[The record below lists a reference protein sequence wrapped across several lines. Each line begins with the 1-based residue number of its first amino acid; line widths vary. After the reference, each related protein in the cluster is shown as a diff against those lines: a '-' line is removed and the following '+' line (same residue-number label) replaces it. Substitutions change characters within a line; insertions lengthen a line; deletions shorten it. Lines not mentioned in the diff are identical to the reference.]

1 MQNPPSPDPIRFL
14 RFTMDN
20 LPIGVLT
27 VDASRRVT
35 SFNPQAEAITGY
47 SKEEVLGRFC
57 GEVLQGGMCKDQC
70 PLASV
75 IRRRAPMVQL
85 ETTIRDRHGRTI
97 PVRLQTAALLDDD
110 GRLIG
115 GVETFQDITYIK
127 GLERDKA
134 AFVSMVAHDMKSS
147 LTVIGGFARR
157 LRKPRVRNN
166 EEKLGEYL
174 DIVLDETERLESMIQ
189 DFLEFSRLETGSL
202 KLDFRPVS
210 LNEVIEQLAAT
221 YQVQAEQHGIRLEVG
236 TDAGLGT
243 LEADAERLRRV
254 FKNLLDNALKFS
266 DPGGRVRIT
275 TQDAGPFV
283 QVRVEDEGVG
293 IEETELPHIFAP
305 YFRANNRPEA
315 RGFGVGLAA
324 VKAVVEGHGGRVE
337 VESEPG
343 RGSVFTVHLPRVPA
357 PEDAAAQP
365 ARS

>member
-1 MQNPPSPDPIRFL
+1 MQNAASPDPLEFL

-27 VDASRRVT
+27 VDAGRRVT
-35 SFNPQAEAITGY
+35 SFNPQAETITGY
-47 SKEEVLGRFC
+47 AKEEVLGRFC
-57 GEVLQGGMCKDQC
+57 GEVLQGGMCKAQC

-75 IRRRAPMVQL
+75 IRRRAPLVQL

-157 LRKPRVRNN
+157 LQKAGVRRDD
-166 EEKLGEYL
+166 EKTRSYL
-174 DIVLDETERLESMIQ
+174 DILLNETERLESMIQ
-189 DFLEFSRLETGSL
+189 DFLEFSRLQTGRI

-221 YQVQAEQHGIRLEVG
+221 YQLQAEQLGIRMEVR
-236 TDAGLGT
+236 TAPGLDT
-243 LEADAERLRRV
+243 IEADAERLRRV

-266 DPGGRVRIT
+266 NPGGRVMIATR
-275 TQDAGPFV
+275 DAGAS
-283 QVRVEDEGVG
+283 VRVAVEDEGVG
-293 IEETELPHIFAP
+293 IDAEELPRIFDP
-305 YFRANNRPEA
+305 YFRANNRSRT

-324 VKAVVEGHGGRVE
+324 VKAVVEGHGGHVE

-343 RGSVFTVHLPRVPA
+343 RGSVFTVHLPKVPRKGEA
-357 PEDAAAQP
+357 EA
-365 ARS
+365 

>member
-1 MQNPPSPDPIRFL
+1 MQNPSSPDPIRFL

-35 SFNPQAEAITGY
+35 SFNPQAETITGY
-47 SKEEVLGRFC
+47 SKEEVLGKFC
-57 GEVLQGGMCKDQC
+57 GEVLQGGMCKAQC

-75 IRRRAPMVQL
+75 IRRRAPLVQL

-115 GVETFQDITYIK
+115 GVETFQDIAYIK

-157 LRKPRVRNN
+157 LQKAGVRRD
-166 EEKLGEYL
+166 EEKMGSYL
-174 DIVLDETERLESMIQ
+174 DIVLNETERLESMIQ
-189 DFLEFSRLETGSL
+189 DFLEFSRLETGRI
-202 KLDFRPVS
+202 KLDFQPVA
-210 LNEVIEQLAAT
+210 LNEMIEQLAAT
-221 YQVQAEQHGIRLEVG
+221 YQLQAEQQGIRLEVL
-236 TDAGLGT
+236 TDPGLGSLT
-243 LEADAERLRRV
+243 ADAERLRRA

-266 DPGGRVRIT
+266 NPGGRVRIA
-275 TQDAGPFV
+275 TQEAGAFV
-283 QVRVEDEGVG
+283 CVRVEDEGVG
-293 IEETELPHIFAP
+293 IGAAELPQIFDP
-305 YFRANNRPEA
+305 YFRANNRSKA
-315 RGFGVGLAA
+315 SGFGVGLAA
-324 VKAVVEGHGGRVE
+324 VKAVVEGHGGHVE

-357 PEDAAAQP
+357 PGDVET
-365 ARS
+365 